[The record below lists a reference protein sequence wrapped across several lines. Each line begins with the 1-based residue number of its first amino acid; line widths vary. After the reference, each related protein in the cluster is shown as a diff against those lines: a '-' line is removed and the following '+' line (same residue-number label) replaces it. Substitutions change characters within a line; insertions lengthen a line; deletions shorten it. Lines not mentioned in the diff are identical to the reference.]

1 MKNFYIGLM
10 SGTSRDSLD
19 ACLVNFDKGFQLI
32 DTATIEFSKDYK
44 RSEDQDFIGKEI
56 TKKSIE
62 IVNFLRK
69 KWPEKNIKAVAFP
82 GQTISHT
89 DEYSIQAGNPEEI
102 NMETSLPIYADFR
115 NFDIARGGRGAPL
128 VPEFHKYFFA
138 KEGVSQLIFNIGG
151 ISNGTHLV
159 GNTISEASD
168 VGPGNCLLDLMAK
181 NLNIGD
187 FDKNGDTAAK
197 GKSNIRLLN
206 FLLEKLEHL
215 AYPRA
220 DDISFYYEI
229 FESSKNFQKTISS
242 NDILCTLVELSA
254 LKIKDFHVYCN
265 SPDIVY
271 IHGGGIYN
279 AFLMRR
285 IKNLLGVS
293 VETTEELIDSKF
305 VEAAAFAYLAYKERA
320 HLFK

>member
-1 MKNFYIGLM
+1 M

-19 ACLVNFDKGFQLI
+19 ACLVNFDKGFKLI
-32 DTATIEFSKDYK
+32 DTATIKFSEDYKCSKDK
-44 RSEDQDFIGKEI
+44 EFIENEI
-56 TKKSIE
+56 TQKSIE
-62 IVNFLRK
+62 IVNILRN
-69 KWPEKNIKAVAFP
+69 KWPEKDIKAVAFP

-89 DEYSIQAGNPEEI
+89 DEYSVQAGDPKKI

-151 ISNGTHLV
+151 ISNGTHLI
-159 GNTISEASD
+159 GNSISEASD
-168 VGPGNCLLDLMAK
+168 VGPGNCLLDLMAR

-187 FDKNGDTAAK
+187 FDKNGEAAAK
-197 GKSNIRLLN
+197 GKLNIGLLN
-206 FLLEKLEHL
+206 FFQEKLKHL
-215 AYPRA
+215 SYPRA
-220 DDISFYYEI
+220 DDTSLYYEI
-229 FESSKNFQKTISS
+229 MDSSKNFHKTIGPS
-242 NDILCTLVELSA
+242 DILCTLVELSA
-254 LKIKDFHVYCN
+254 LKIKDFHIYCK

-271 IHGGGIYN
+271 VHGGGIYN

-285 IKNLLGVS
+285 IKNLLGVN
-293 VETTEELIDSKF
+293 VKTTEGLIESKF
-305 VEAAAFAYLAYKERA
+305 VEAAAFAYLAHKERA